1 MISGCVKC
9 QYDFRLCGVQE
20 SPMGFF
26 FHYYMLTL
34 VSNNVHQISAVN
46 FSSIFN
52 NAFPCLVVFL
62 LTVEVEPGSPL
73 EESVARPY
81 SAPRERV
88 WDMAI
93 EQLVAQEF
101 N

>member
-62 LTVEVEPGSPL
+62 LTVEVELWRKVHLPTNQSHWVPL
-73 EESVARPY
+73 
-81 SAPRERV
+81 
-88 WDMAI
+88 
-93 EQLVAQEF
+93 
-101 N
+101 